1 MCKDLKEIILR
12 AVYFKRR
19 FLLSYRDLEVRFRIR
34 FEVKKHAKGFS
45 HYRG

>member
-12 AVYFKRR
+12 AVYFKSR

-34 FEVKKHAKGFS
+34 FEVKKHAKGI
-45 HYRG
+45 